1 VLGTVADIGIIK
13 QDIGTFKGFAESGL
27 EFTAEIVAP
36 YHTEYR
42 PNIGEF
48 LIVTLGPEN
57 AVLGRIT
64 RFYPMGVLSSGEGD
78 EYLAEMRRRQR
89 EIPEDLKETKLRY
102 TVNVKLLGGI
112 EVRGKKFLYHPSIRQ
127 LPHLGARVGTL
138 SNEALRYVCSLGK
151 GEGHS
156 VPIGHYS
163 IGETVFAGE
172 DAQLELPVMFDLD
185 HLIARRTYVFARA
198 GYGKTNLIKLLTAR
212 LYELSQPGGM
222 VIFDPEGEYAFRDK
236 KGRPGLADV
245 PFLAEKL
252 IVYTNRRIPK
262 PSNRWVA
269 GDVRL
274 NLCDLRPSEVVN
286 QCVAEGKQ
294 EAVFANVLR
303 GLDDTQ
309 WAELVHLIA
318 RDSYRADNDEIARI
332 TRYDAN
338 QQSVVIAAIKNNLTP
353 VVSSLHSDDSDLI
366 RSIRGHLGAGRIVV
380 IDISLLSTTNGY
392 RVSGLI
398 LTELFHRNQENFIA
412 GSEGAVLPV
421 IAVIE
426 EAQSILPKGV
436 SDTSPFV
443 TWVKEGRKY
452 SLGAIL
458 VTQQP
463 GSIAP
468 ELLSQGDNFFA
479 FHLLSVGD
487 LKSLQGHNAHYSN
500 DILAS
505 ILNEPIKGNAYIW
518 SAPDQ
523 PFVLPCRINNFE
535 SWAEGLKKSTKADM
549 SDFRTPAEIQRLE
562 QPKKLRRL
570 DELVRQVIERQSS
583 VPLNSIQDLDG
594 QKVENS
600 IAVKQWNLLFAV
612 GELIAPDDDLFVEFG
627 ENLPTGKRALR
638 GNVCIDSLNR
648 LALFIAKATDENG
661 TKYYVLDGK
670 TIERKR
676 KPSNLKLMSNTVGSC
691 DL

>member
-1 VLGTVADIGIIK
+1 MADIGIIK

-48 LIVTLGPEN
+48 IIVTLGTEN

-102 TVNVKLLGGI
+102 TVNVKLLGGL
-112 EVRGKKFLYHPSIRQ
+112 EVQGKKFLYHPSIRQ
-127 LPHLGARVGTL
+127 LPHLGAKVGTL
-138 SNEALRYVCSLGK
+138 SDEALGYVCSLGK

-163 IGETVFAGE
+163 IGETVYEGS
-172 DAQLELPVMFDLD
+172 DDRLELPVMFDLD
-185 HLIARRTYVFARA
+185 HLVARRTYVFARA

-252 IVYTNRRIPK
+252 IVYTNRRIPE
-262 PSNRWVA
+262 PSDRWVA
-269 GDVRL
+269 GNVRL

-286 QCVAEGKQ
+286 QCIAEGKQ
-294 EAVFANVLR
+294 ELVFANVLR
-303 GLDDTQ
+303 GLDDSQ
-309 WAELVHLIA
+309 WGELVHLIA
-318 RDSYRADNDEIARI
+318 RDSYRADNDEIVRI
-332 TRYDAN
+332 TRYGER

-353 VVSSLHSDDSDLI
+353 VVASLHSDDSDLI

-392 RVSGLI
+392 RVAGLI
-398 LTELFHRNQENFIA
+398 MNELFHRNQESFIA
-412 GSEGAVLPV
+412 GSEGSVLPIIAVL
-421 IAVIE
+421 E

-479 FHLLSVGD
+479 FHLLSVAD

-535 SWAEGLKKSTKADM
+535 SWADGLEKSVKVDT
-549 SDFRTPAEIQRLE
+549 SGFRTPAEIQRLE
-562 QPKKLRRL
+562 QPKRLQKL
-570 DELVRQVIERQSS
+570 DEFVRQVIERQSN
-583 VPLNSIQDLDG
+583 VPLNSVQELNGETVQNFLAI
-594 QKVENS
+594 N
-600 IAVKQWNLLFAV
+600 QWNLLFAV
-612 GELIAPDDDLFVEFG
+612 GDLIAPDDDLFLEFG
-627 ENLPTGKRALR
+627 ETLPNGKRALR
-638 GNVCIDSLNR
+638 RNACIDSMNR
-648 LALFIAKATDENG
+648 LGVFIAKAADEAG
-661 TKYYVLDGK
+661 TKYYVVDGK

-676 KPSNLKLMSNTVGSC
+676 KQSDLKLASNTVDSSE
-691 DL
+691 